1 MPGLRLIEHPAP
13 KVRSAGIGDRVGF
26 FATRAILRLD
36 SDLSVCQ
43 QAIKRALNAAGAR
56 TVDERYTSLKVLCQ
70 FVQALRQKREKSK
83 DDVSHADDSTSCRAV
98 VISIYLIHTIYII
111 EML

>member
-1 MPGLRLIEHPAP
+1 FFSSRRRHTRSKRDWSSDVCSSDLPAP

-83 DDVSHADDSTSCRAV
+83 DDVSHADDSTS
-98 VISIYLIHTIYII
+98 
-111 EML
+111 